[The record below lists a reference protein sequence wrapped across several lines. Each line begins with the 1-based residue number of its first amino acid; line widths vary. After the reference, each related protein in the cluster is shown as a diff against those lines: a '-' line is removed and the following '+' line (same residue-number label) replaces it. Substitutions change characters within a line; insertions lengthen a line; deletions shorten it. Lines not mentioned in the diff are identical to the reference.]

1 MKKTNATN
9 FRQTPPKNQFSPKL
23 SSFEDT
29 VRNTHLPFHPRKWD
43 AAIGA
48 RFEIQRGAYTLD
60 RTPNKYTPR
69 RSFIPRRDSQ
79 GIGSLVTR
87 FSSSFFFF
95 LFLFLFL
102 FFAFLQG
109 REFSTRD
116 SKKGSLCTRTRRE
129 ASSGGIALVGHMA
142 MASTRLAWISRC
154 QGRITRDPRVERTR
168 SLFSAELPTE
178 STASRA
184 LDRLYLPV
192 LTWPQWIRTSQMMRR
207 RPIPSGFLAI
217 AACFDSLNDSFFF

>member
-43 AAIGA
+43 AAIGV

-116 SKKGSLCTRTRRE
+116 SKKGSLFTRTRRE
-129 ASSGGIALVGHMA
+129 RSVLWRDRVGRSHGNGFHSARVDLAVSRSDHARSTGWTHSIPLLCRATYRVDGQPCTGPALFTCAH
-142 MASTRLAWISRC
+142 LAAVNPHQSDDETTTYSFRV
-154 QGRITRDPRVERTR
+154 PRHRR
-168 SLFSAELPTE
+168 
-178 STASRA
+178 
-184 LDRLYLPV
+184 V
-192 LTWPQWIRTSQMMRR
+192 LRFP
-207 RPIPSGFLAI
+207 
-217 AACFDSLNDSFFF
+217 